1 MEKGARSTQKMKYS
15 KRREVEIESSSSPP
29 RETNS
34 VGGATQPR
42 LAVVVTHAF
51 SKIAP
56 VPPSFPFSYSGH
68 TRRGRLLTKR
78 SRKMNKKNK
87 TNAKTEPRGG
97 GGSASGPRPQ
107 RPRLSSSATETFS
120 ASPLASAARALFRDG
135 HTYWDGVLLVSA
147 CQIGQIMLVL
157 PRATWLA
164 GIVPASLVAV
174 ATLLCGVWTIHVLLA
189 LYLEYKARLL
199 ARGRWY
205 EVEEGDEGRIGAE
218 DGGVGGR
225 GRGGGDDGDREIE
238 VELELVNAKAR
249 AKACSSSSS
258 SLAAAAA
265 EEAELEPPPVPPP
278 PPPRERKRLRVTQY
292 HDVAGELGGP
302 RCRALVVALTALTL
316 FGVGVAQV
324 LACSSNFYYIS
335 GKAVAS
341 ASLEQRAA
349 AAMAGDSSTLQLHAR
364 SKRDW
369 ALIWGLPMCL
379 LLLVPGYRSSRFFSV
394 LAIAG
399 TTFTAWYVVAASA
412 EELNRRKG
420 ESDPTLASSYAPP
433 NLWPRSPRGFFVG
446 GSVIM
451 SALGAHT
458 ICMEVFEMLRQP
470 VRFTSAFVLAQG
482 YVWTL
487 VAPQALA
494 ANVAFSRGIA
504 SVDTVYGERG
514 GKREL
519 KRERKKRERRGREE
533 VFSTLFF
540 FSTSTGEKKS
550 SKKTQTT
557 KPGVLP
563 YPDWRMRASV
573 WLMNVHQVLVFG
585 FILMPLFYYAERA
598 CGVHARPF
606 GPARA
611 AARVPVVAAVRLVAT
626 AFPFY
631 GGFNALFA
639 AIGVPSLSFTIPCY
653 LYNRTYLFSKG
664 EREGS
669 GEEKASSSSSP
680 SSPPPLWAR
689 AAAARA
695 AAPHPPPTLF
705 GLLSADSAWKLAFAL
720 NFVLGTAFAVAG
732 SGAGIYYSV
741 VDMVAQ
747 ASKWGVFAG
756 EAFFFVVGSFSFLT
770 FLLLL
775 HPRSPFLF
783 EFHATKN
790 ITTFPHRVLPVCAAA
805 QGGLGRQREVERE
818 RKTTTQI
825 RE

>member
-1 MEKGARSTQKMKYS
+1 
-15 KRREVEIESSSSPP
+15 
-29 RETNS
+29 
-34 VGGATQPR
+34 
-42 LAVVVTHAF
+42 
-51 SKIAP
+51 
-56 VPPSFPFSYSGH
+56 
-68 TRRGRLLTKR
+68 
-78 SRKMNKKNK
+78 
-87 TNAKTEPRGG
+87 
-97 GGSASGPRPQ
+97 
-107 RPRLSSSATETFS
+107 
-120 ASPLASAARALFRDG
+120 
-135 HTYWDGVLLVSA
+135 
-147 CQIGQIMLVL
+147 MLVL

-533 VFSTLFF
+533 VLDPFF
-540 FSTSTGEKKS
+540 FLNLDRGKKII
-550 SKKTQTT
+550 KKNANNKTRSPPL
-557 KPGVLP
+557 PGLE
-563 YPDWRMRASV
+563 DARLRLA
-573 WLMNVHQVLVFG
+573 H
-585 FILMPLFYYAERA
+585 ERA
-598 CGVHARPF
+598 P
-606 GPARA
+606 GPRL
-611 AARVPVVAAVRLVAT
+611 RIHPHAAVLLRRA
-626 AFPFY
+626 
-631 GGFNALFA
+631 GFR
-639 AIGVPSLSFTIPCY
+639 S
-653 LYNRTYLFSKG
+653 
-664 EREGS
+664 
-669 GEEKASSSSSP
+669 
-680 SSPPPLWAR
+680 
-689 AAAARA
+689 
-695 AAPHPPPTLF
+695 
-705 GLLSADSAWKLAFAL
+705 
-720 NFVLGTAFAVAG
+720 
-732 SGAGIYYSV
+732 
-741 VDMVAQ
+741 
-747 ASKWGVFAG
+747 
-756 EAFFFVVGSFSFLT
+756 
-770 FLLLL
+770 
-775 HPRSPFLF
+775 PRSPFRPG
-783 EFHATKN
+783 EGRRPSARRRRGHARRDGL
-790 ITTFPHRVLPVCAAA
+790 PLLRRLQRALRRHRGAQPLVHDPVLPLQQDVPVFEGGKRRQRRGKSFFVVLSFFAAA
-805 QGGLGRQREVERE
+805 ALGPGSGRARGGAPPSADALRPPLGRLGLEARVRS
-818 RKTTTQI
+818 
-825 RE
+825 